1 MAPIFLTYNAIPAT
15 QRLSPLDYQRG
26 ETIPHC
32 GNGLADR
39 SGTSHQ
45 FRFAVT
51 PTVTSVTVTVCKR
64 PECSGVVLGGCIK
77 EEKAHVEGVLV
88 PSITAESANWKAE
101 RAELQAIVQSHLF
114 ARSTTL
120 THLLS
125 YLCEKAFAGET
136 GQIKEYSVAL
146 DVFNRQESFD
156 QDTDSIVRVQANRL
170 RKRLSEYYASEGAA
184 HPIRITI
191 PVGQYIP
198 VFERVVIPELGPT
211 STSPLAPQARV
222 LDDRRGI
229 ARHPSRWQVWVL
241 GGGVI
246 VGVMIVA
253 AFLVRDRSGIQPI
266 IRTSGSPQTT
276 AEPVVGLPVG
286 DEVRILAGASR
297 KYVDHAGKLW
307 SADVDFSGGY
317 AVSSSVRHIWRT
329 QDPIIYR
336 NSRQGEFTYNIP
348 LKAGTYERRL
358 HFAETFYGPE
368 NAGGGG
374 EGSRIMTVLVNG
386 QPLLCDYDVLA
397 DAGGDR
403 TAEVKV
409 FPDVSPGSD
418 GQLHLS
424 FSAVKRDSA
433 MLSAIEVLPGIQGR
447 IRPVRIVARDVPY
460 YSNDS
465 QWWGPDSC
473 FKGGRLSTSQEQAT
487 GTDDPEFYESERW
500 GHFSYAI
507 PVPPGRYT
515 VTLHFIEHHPGN
527 GPDRNALSAADS
539 GVSKERVF
547 NVFCSGKTILANLNI
562 LKEAGG
568 NRPLVRKIKGLE
580 PNAQGK
586 LLLEFVP
593 VTHYAHVTAIEVV
606 QE

>member
-1 MAPIFLTYNAIPAT
+1 M
-15 QRLSPLDYQRG
+15 
-26 ETIPHC
+26 
-32 GNGLADR
+32 
-39 SGTSHQ
+39 
-45 FRFAVT
+45 
-51 PTVTSVTVTVCKR
+51 
-64 PECSGVVLGGCIK
+64 
-77 EEKAHVEGVLV
+77 
-88 PSITAESANWKAE
+88 PSITAESASWEAE
-101 RAELQAIVQSHLF
+101 RAELQAVVQSHLF
-114 ARSTTL
+114 ARSPTL

-136 GQIKEYSVAL
+136 AQIKEYSVAL
-146 DVFNRQESFD
+146 DVFKRQDSFD

-184 HPIRITI
+184 HSIHITI

-198 VFERVVIPELGPT
+198 VFERVVIPEPGPT

-222 LDDRRGI
+222 VDDRRGI
-229 ARHPSRWQVWVL
+229 AWHPSRWQIWVL
-241 GGGVI
+241 GGAVI

-253 AFLVRDRSGIQPI
+253 AFLVRNRSGTQPI
-266 IRTSGSPQTT
+266 IRTSGSPQVT

-307 SADVDFSGGY
+307 SADVYFSGGS
-317 AVSSSVRHIWRT
+317 AVPSAVRHIWRT

-348 LKAGTYERRL
+348 LKPGTYELRL

-368 NAGGGG
+368 SAGGGG
-374 EGSRIMTVLVNG
+374 EGSRLMTVVVNG
-386 QPLLCDYDVLA
+386 QPLLRDYDVLA

-409 FPDVSPGSD
+409 FADVSPAGD

-424 FSAVKRDSA
+424 FSTVKSGSA
-433 MLSAIEVLPGIQGR
+433 MLSAIEVLPGIRGQ

-465 QWWGPDSC
+465 HWWGPDSY
-473 FKGGRLSTSQEQAT
+473 FKGGRISTSQEQAT

-507 PVPPGRYT
+507 PVAPGRYT
-515 VTLHFIEHHPGN
+515 VTLYFIEHRPGN
-527 GPDRNALSAADS
+527 GPDRNAVPAADPRRA
-539 GVSKERVF
+539 EDRVF
-547 NVFCSGKTILANLNI
+547 NVLCNGKAILANLNI
-562 LKEAGG
+562 LEETGE
-568 NRPLVRKIKGLE
+568 NRPLVRRIKGLE

-593 VTHYAHVTAIEVV
+593 VTHYAHVTAIEAIS
-606 QE
+606 E